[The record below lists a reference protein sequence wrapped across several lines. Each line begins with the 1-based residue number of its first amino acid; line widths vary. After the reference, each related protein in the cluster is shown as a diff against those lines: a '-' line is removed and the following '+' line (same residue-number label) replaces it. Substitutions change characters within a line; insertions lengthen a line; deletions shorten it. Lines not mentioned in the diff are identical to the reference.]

1 MPLCMPSIACA
12 YKGETIVG
20 VIFDPHR
27 KEIFTAVKG
36 QGARMNGEPI
46 QVGKQSNIG
55 DAIVAMGSP
64 PGTYCVYSVIWFRF
78 FFCVSISLTLC
89 YCI

>member
-12 YKGETIVG
+12 YKGETVVG

-64 PGTYCVYSVIWFRF
+64 PGTSSVMRFRF
-78 FFCVSISLTLC
+78 LFSLLLLHILL
-89 YCI
+89 Y